1 MKMSHNRYIM
11 LLLGASITW
20 ILFLPAQAITG
31 RCVPGHSAIIL
42 AGLGYALAS
51 TITHMVLLFK
61 SKDAEYWARNRYDI
75 VYTII
80 TDSVVYIIV
89 ISLIAIISKVA
100 SNYITYT

>member
-1 MKMSHNRYIM
+1 MKMSHIRYIM

-31 RCVPGHSAIIL
+31 RCVPGHSAIFM
-42 AGLGYALAS
+42 AGLGYVLAS

-61 SKDAEYWARNRYDI
+61 SKDVEYWARNKYDI

-80 TDSVVYIIV
+80 TDSVVYSIALW
-89 ISLIAIISKVA
+89 LIAIISRVA
-100 SNYITYT
+100 SNYIMYT